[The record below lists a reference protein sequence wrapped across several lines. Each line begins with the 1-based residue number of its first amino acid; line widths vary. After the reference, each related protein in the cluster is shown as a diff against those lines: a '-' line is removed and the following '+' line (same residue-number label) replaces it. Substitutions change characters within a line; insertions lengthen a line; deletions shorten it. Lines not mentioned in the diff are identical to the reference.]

1 MYLCVSPKTMTL
13 KILTFGIAR
22 DIIGG
27 ATTHFD
33 APEGTTVTDLK
44 QQLLKT
50 YPRFGDLSS
59 LLIAV
64 NEEYGDDETVIIE
77 SDDIAL
83 IPPVSGG

>member
-1 MYLCVSPKTMTL
+1 MTL

-27 ATTHFD
+27 STFAFDTKEGATV
-33 APEGTTVTDLK
+33 AELK
-44 QQLLKT
+44 QQLLGT
-50 YPRFGDLSS
+50 YPRFGNLSS

-64 NEEYGDDETVIIE
+64 NEEYGDDETVICA

>member
-1 MYLCVSPKTMTL
+1 MIL

-27 ATTHFD
+27 AIFNFD
-33 APEGTTVTDLK
+33 APEGTTVADLK
-44 QQLLKT
+44 QQLLAA
-50 YPRFGDLSS
+50 YPRFGNLSS

-64 NEEYGDDETVIIE
+64 NEEYGDDETVIAE
-77 SDDIAL
+77 NDDIAL

>member
-1 MYLCVSPKTMTL
+1 MTL

-27 ATTHFD
+27 STFNVEMPDNATV
-33 APEGTTVTDLK
+33 ADLK
-44 QQLLKT
+44 QQLLNA
-50 YPRFGDLSS
+50 YPRFGNLSS

-64 NEEYGDDETVIIE
+64 NEEYGDDETPLHE
-77 SDDIAL
+77 RDDIAL

>member
-1 MYLCVSPKTMTL
+1 MTL

-27 ATTHFD
+27 ATVNFD
-33 APEGTTVTDLK
+33 APEGTTVADLK
-44 QQLLKT
+44 QQLLNT
-50 YPRFGDLSS
+50 YPRFGNLSS

-64 NEEYGDDETVIIE
+64 NEEYGDDETVISE

>member
-1 MYLCVSPKTMTL
+1 MTL

-27 ATTHFD
+27 SNFTVD
-33 APEGTTVTDLK
+33 APEGTTVAQLK
-44 QQLLKT
+44 KRLLGY
-50 YPRFGDLSS
+50 YPTFGNLSS

-64 NEEYGDDETVIIE
+64 NEEYGDDETVISE
-77 SDDIAL
+77 GDDIAL

>member
-1 MYLCVSPKTMTL
+1 MNL

-22 DIIGG
+22 DIVGG
-27 ATTHFD
+27 STFNFTT
-33 APEGTTVTDLK
+33 AEGTTVAQLK
-44 QQLLKT
+44 QQLLDH
-50 YPRFGDLSS
+50 YPTFGGLSS

-64 NEEYGDDETVIIE
+64 NEEYGDDETVIGE

>member
-1 MYLCVSPKTMTL
+1 MTL

-27 ATTHFD
+27 SNFILD
-33 APEGTTVTDLK
+33 APEGTTVAQLK
-44 QQLLKT
+44 KRLLDH
-50 YPRFGDLSS
+50 YPTFGNLSS

-64 NEEYGDDETVIIE
+64 NEEYGDDETVILE
-77 SDDIAL
+77 GDDIAL